1 MLRTATADD
10 LPAIAT
16 VEGRAFG
23 SHYDDTD
30 LTDFR
35 PLFEPERFLLG
46 CDPDDG
52 HILGVTGAFGF
63 QLTLPG
69 AAVVDAPG
77 VSWVSVST
85 THRRRGIL
93 RTLMLAQ
100 HEGFV
105 ADGYPVALLY
115 ASEGGIYGRFGYGP
129 ATARHA
135 VEIDRRFAAFRPD
148 APDPG
153 GVAQV
158 DTAAIRCAGPEIH
171 RRWCA
176 HTPGALDRSPVWWAN
191 VLLDREHRRGGASA
205 LFHLLHADGY
215 ASYRI
220 QDADRTCRVV
230 ELFAVTD
237 RAYVALWRVLLGLDL
252 VHTVT
257 TMACAPD
264 DPLPFL
270 LTDPRQVRTTGL
282 ADGMWA
288 RVLDVV
294 AALGARRYACEVD
307 LVLDVHDSFL
317 NRGGRF
323 RLRGGSDGACCA
335 PSTAEPDVHLDIA
348 ALGSLLLGGH
358 RVSTL
363 ARAGLV
369 EGEPGGVQ
377 VLDAALLAER
387 RPRNGNEF

>member
-257 TMACAPD
+257 TMACARRPAAVPAHRPTPGPHHRARRRD
-264 DPLPFL
+264 VGQGARCRRRARRPPVRVRGRPGAGCARLFSE
-270 LTDPRQVRTTGL
+270 PRWTVPAARRVRRGVL
-282 ADGMWA
+282 RPEYRRAGRAPRHRRA
-288 RVLDVV
+288 RLVV
-294 AALGARRYACEVD
+294 ARRPPGQHA
-307 LVLDVHDSFL
+307 
-317 NRGGRF
+317 GQG
-323 RLRGGSDGACCA
+323 
-335 PSTAEPDVHLDIA
+335 
-348 ALGSLLLGGH
+348 
-358 RVSTL
+358 
-363 ARAGLV
+363 RAGR
-369 EGEPGGVQ
+369 G
-377 VLDAALLAER
+377 
-387 RPRNGNEF
+387 